1 MRLTCSPPALSV
13 RAASELSCLQRERER
28 RGKERIRSCW
38 TRRKK
43 SFTNFA
49 EEVKGAT
56 NSDCTSPHRKLWKV
70 RLYVPPCRG
79 LLLVVLNLFLGLLEC
94 ADTEH

>member
-1 MRLTCSPPALSV
+1 
-13 RAASELSCLQRERER
+13 LQREREK
-28 RGKERIRSCW
+28 GKGTNPQLLDE
-38 TRRKK
+38 RKK

-56 NSDCTSPHRKLWKV
+56 NSDSTTPYRKFWKV
-70 RLYVPPCRG
+70 RLYLPPCRG
-79 LLLVVLNLFLGLLEC
+79 LLLVVFHLFLGLLEC